1 MEAARLIGR
10 RFVQLA
16 VVLLL
21 VTFFTFSLVRLLP
34 GDPAQTII
42 PFGTDQQ
49 RAQLSQGPRRSTS
62 RSSSSTSTTSGVPVL
77 KSDGHQGPAPGRARA
92 ASTPPT
98 SR

>member
-34 GDPAQTII
+34 GDPTETII

-49 RAQLSQGPRRSTS
+49 RAQLAKDLGTDKPFLQQYVNYLGVPLL
-62 RSSSSTSTTSGVPVL
+62 SSDTST
-77 KSDGHQGPAPGRARA
+77 R
-92 ASTPPT
+92 PT